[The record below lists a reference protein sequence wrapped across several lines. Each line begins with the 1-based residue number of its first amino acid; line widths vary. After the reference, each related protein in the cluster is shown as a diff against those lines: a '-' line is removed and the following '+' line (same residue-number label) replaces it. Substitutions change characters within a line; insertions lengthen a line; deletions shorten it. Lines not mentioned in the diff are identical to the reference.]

1 MASRPLK
8 TLLPYLWP
16 KGAWGLR
23 LRVVVSLAS
32 ILAAKG
38 LNVWVPIFYKR
49 AVDALGEDAADLAAV
64 PLGLII
70 AYGLARFG
78 SLLFNQI
85 RDAVFEKVGQRA
97 VRQASLD
104 VFQHLH
110 GLSLRFHLQRQTG
123 GLARD
128 VERGTSA
135 ISSLLGVALF
145 NVLPTLLE
153 LVLILA
159 VLLGRF
165 EPIFAVVTGV
175 TVVAYVAFTIATT
188 EWRMKFRRRMNE
200 ADSEASTR
208 AIDSLLNYETV
219 KYFGNEGLEA
229 NHYDTSLRRYEQA
242 AIQSQSSLA
251 ALNSGQAL
259 LLGGGL
265 TLLMYLA
272 ARGIVAGQL
281 TVGDF
286 VLVNTYLIQLAGP
299 LNMFGWVYRS
309 VKQSL
314 VNMEKM
320 FALLDVQPDVVDR
333 PEAALLG
340 PGPRAVAFEDVHFA
354 YEPERPVLQ
363 GVDFEIPA
371 GQRVALVG
379 PSGSGKST
387 IARLLFRFYD
397 VEQGRI
403 TVDGHDVRDISGAS
417 LRRAIGI
424 VPQDTVL
431 FNESIGYNIRYARA
445 SASDEEVE
453 DAARKARIDGFI
465 ASTPGGYDTVVGER
479 GLKLSGGEKQ
489 RVAIARVFL
498 KEPSIL
504 ILDEAT
510 SALDSATERAIQ
522 SEMWAASEGR
532 TTLIIAHRLST
543 IVDADAILVMDQ
555 GRIVERGRHAE
566 LLARGG
572 RYAEMWSKQL
582 SEAEAV
588 TAG

>member
-1 MASRPLK
+1 MAARPLK

-16 KGAWGLR
+16 KGQWGLR
-23 LRVVVSLAS
+23 LRVVVSLVS

-49 AVDALGEDAADLAAV
+49 AVDVLGEDDVDLAAI
-64 PLGLII
+64 PLGLIL

-104 VFQHLH
+104 VFRHLH

-153 LVLILA
+153 LVLILG

-165 EPIFAVVTGV
+165 EPVFAVVTGV
-175 TVVAYVAFTIATT
+175 TVVAYVGFTVVTT
-188 EWRMKFRRRMNE
+188 EWRIKFRRRMNE

-208 AIDSLLNYETV
+208 AIDSLINYETV

-229 NHYDTSLRRYEQA
+229 DNYDASLRRYEQA

-259 LLGGGL
+259 ILGGGL

-272 ARGIVAGQL
+272 ARGIVVGRL

-299 LNMFGWVYRS
+299 LNLFGWVYRS

-314 VNMEKM
+314 VNMERM
-320 FALLDVQPDVVDR
+320 FVLLDVQPDVLDR
-333 PEAALLG
+333 PEAALLA
-340 PGPRAVAFEDVHFA
+340 PGPRAVAFEDVHFG
-354 YEPERPVLQ
+354 YEPERPVLR
-363 GVDFEIPA
+363 GVDFEVSA

-379 PSGSGKST
+379 PSGAGKST

-397 VEQGRI
+397 VDDGRI
-403 TVDGHDVRDISGAS
+403 TVDGQDLRNLSGAS

-445 SASDEEVE
+445 SATEDEVK
-453 DAARKARIDGFI
+453 DAARKARIDRFI
-465 ASTPGGYDTVVGER
+465 ESTPDGYDTVVGER

-510 SALDSATERAIQ
+510 SALDSATEREIQ

-555 GRIVERGRHAE
+555 GRIVERGTHAE

-582 SEAEAV
+582 SEAEMV
-588 TAG
+588 TV

>member
-1 MASRPLK
+1 VAARPLK

-16 KGAWGLR
+16 KGQWGLR
-23 LRVVVSLAS
+23 LRVVVSLVS

-49 AVDALGEDAADLAAV
+49 AVDVLGEDDVDLAAI
-64 PLGLII
+64 PLGLIL

-104 VFQHLH
+104 VFRHLH

-153 LVLILA
+153 LVLILG

-165 EPIFAVVTGV
+165 EPVFAVVTGV
-175 TVVAYVAFTIATT
+175 TVVAYVGFTVVTT
-188 EWRMKFRRRMNE
+188 EWRIKFRRRMNE

-208 AIDSLLNYETV
+208 AIDSLINYETV

-229 NHYDTSLRRYEQA
+229 DNYDASLRRYEQA

-259 LLGGGL
+259 ILGGGL

-272 ARGIVAGQL
+272 ARGIVVGRL

-299 LNMFGWVYRS
+299 LNLFGWVYRS

-314 VNMEKM
+314 VNMERM
-320 FALLDVQPDVVDR
+320 FVLLDVQPDVLDR
-333 PEAALLG
+333 PEAALLA
-340 PGPRAVAFEDVHFA
+340 PGPRAVAFEDVHFG
-354 YEPERPVLQ
+354 YEPERPVLR
-363 GVDFEIPA
+363 GVDFEVSA

-379 PSGSGKST
+379 PSGAGKST

-397 VEQGRI
+397 VDDGRI
-403 TVDGHDVRDISGAS
+403 TVDGQDLRNLSGAS

-445 SASDEEVE
+445 SATEDEVK
-453 DAARKARIDGFI
+453 DAARKARIDRFI
-465 ASTPGGYDTVVGER
+465 ESTPDGYDTVVGER

-510 SALDSATERAIQ
+510 SALDSATEREIQ

-555 GRIVERGRHAE
+555 GRIVERGTHAE

-582 SEAEAV
+582 SEAEMV
-588 TAG
+588 TV

>member
-1 MASRPLK
+1 
-8 TLLPYLWP
+8 
-16 KGAWGLR
+16 
-23 LRVVVSLAS
+23 V
-32 ILAAKG
+32 
-38 LNVWVPIFYKR
+38 
-49 AVDALGEDAADLAAV
+49 
-64 PLGLII
+64 
-70 AYGLARFG
+70 
-78 SLLFNQI
+78 LF
-85 RDAVFEKVGQRA
+85 R
-97 VRQASLD
+97 S
-104 VFQHLH
+104 
-110 GLSLRFHLQRQTG
+110 
-123 GLARD
+123 RD

-153 LVLILA
+153 LVLILG

-165 EPIFAVVTGV
+165 EPVFAVVTGV
-175 TVVAYVAFTIATT
+175 TVVAYVGFTVVTT
-188 EWRMKFRRRMNE
+188 EWRIKFRRRMNE

-208 AIDSLLNYETV
+208 AIDSLINYETV

-229 NHYDTSLRRYEQA
+229 DNYDASLRRYEQA

-259 LLGGGL
+259 ILGGGL

-272 ARGIVAGQL
+272 ARGIVVGRL

-299 LNMFGWVYRS
+299 LNLFGWVYRS

-314 VNMEKM
+314 VNMERM
-320 FALLDVQPDVVDR
+320 FVLLDVQPDVVDR
-333 PEAALLG
+333 PEAALLA
-340 PGPRAVAFEDVHFA
+340 PGPRAVAFEDVHFG
-354 YEPERPVLQ
+354 YEPERPVLR
-363 GVDFEIPA
+363 GVDFEVSA

-379 PSGSGKST
+379 PSGAGKST

-397 VEQGRI
+397 VDDGRI
-403 TVDGHDVRDISGAS
+403 TVDGQDLRNLSGAS

-445 SASDEEVE
+445 SATEDEVK
-453 DAARKARIDGFI
+453 DAARKARIDRFI
-465 ASTPGGYDTVVGER
+465 ESTPDGYDTVVGER

-510 SALDSATERAIQ
+510 SALDSATEREIQ

-543 IVDADAILVMDQ
+543 IVDADAILVVDQ
-555 GRIVERGRHAE
+555 GRIVERGTHAE

-582 SEAEAV
+582 SEAEMV
-588 TAG
+588 TV

>member
-16 KGAWGLR
+16 KGEWGLR
-23 LRVVVSLAS
+23 FRVIMSLAS

-38 LNVWVPIFYKR
+38 LNVWVPIFYKG
-49 AVDALGEDAADLAAV
+49 AVDALGRSEGAALSIPV
-64 PLGLII
+64 GLIL

-78 SLLFNQI
+78 SMLFNQV
-85 RDAVFEKVGQRA
+85 RDAVFERVGQRA
-97 VRQASLD
+97 VRQAALS
-104 VFQHLH
+104 VFRHLH
-110 GLSLRFHLQRQTG
+110 GLSLKFHLQRQTG
-123 GLARD
+123 GMARD

-135 ISSLLGVALF
+135 ISSLLGIALF
-145 NVLPTLLE
+145 NIIPTLLE
-153 LVLILA
+153 LVLILF

-165 EPIFAVVTGV
+165 EAVFALVTGLTVVT
-175 TVVAYVAFTIATT
+175 YVAFTIVTT
-188 EWRMKFRRRMNE
+188 EWRIRFRRRMNE
-200 ADSEASTR
+200 ADSEANTR
-208 AIDSLLNYETV
+208 AIDSLINYETV
-219 KYFGNEGLEA
+219 KYFGNESLEA
-229 NHYDTSLRRYEQA
+229 RNYDESLERYEKA

-259 LLGGGL
+259 ILGGGL

-272 ARGIVAGQL
+272 ARGIVDQRL

-286 VLVNTYLIQLAGP
+286 VLVNTYLIQLASP
-299 LNMFGWVYRS
+299 LNLFGWVYRS

-314 VNMEKM
+314 VNMERM
-320 FALLDVQPDVVDR
+320 FALLDVAPDVVDR
-333 PEAALLG
+333 LGAQSLG
-340 PGPRAVAFEDVHFA
+340 PGPRAVVFEDVRFG
-354 YEPERPVLQ
+354 YEPERPVLR

-397 VEQGRI
+397 VDEGRI
-403 TVDGHDVRDISGAS
+403 TVDGQDLRDLSGAS
-417 LRRAIGI
+417 LRRAVGI

-431 FNESIGYNIRYARA
+431 FNDSIGYNLRYARA
-445 SASDEEVE
+445 TASDDEVQE
-453 DAARKARIDGFI
+453 AARKARIHDFI
-465 ASTPGGYDTVVGER
+465 SATPKGYDTLVGER

-510 SALDSATERAIQ
+510 SALDSATEREIQ
-522 SEMWAASEGR
+522 AEMWAASEGR

-543 IVDADAILVMDQ
+543 IVDADTILVMDG
-555 GRIVERGRHAE
+555 GRIVERGGHDD
-566 LLARGG
+566 LLASGG

-582 SEAEAV
+582 SESEV
-588 TAG
+588 LRTG

>member
-1 MASRPLK
+1 MAARPLK

-16 KGAWGLR
+16 KGQWGLR
-23 LRVVVSLAS
+23 LRVVVSLVS

-49 AVDALGEDAADLAAV
+49 AVDVLGEDDVDLAAI
-64 PLGLII
+64 PLGLIL

-104 VFQHLH
+104 VFRHLH

-153 LVLILA
+153 LVLILG

-165 EPIFAVVTGV
+165 EPVFAVVTGV
-175 TVVAYVAFTIATT
+175 TVVAYVGFTVVTT
-188 EWRMKFRRRMNE
+188 EWRIKFCRRMNE

-208 AIDSLLNYETV
+208 AIDSLINYETV

-229 NHYDTSLRRYEQA
+229 DNYDASLRRYEQA

-259 LLGGGL
+259 ILGGGL

-272 ARGIVAGQL
+272 ARGIVVGRL

-299 LNMFGWVYRS
+299 LNLFGWVYRS

-314 VNMEKM
+314 VNMERM
-320 FALLDVQPDVVDR
+320 FVLLDVQPDVLDR
-333 PEAALLG
+333 PEAALLA
-340 PGPRAVAFEDVHFA
+340 PGPRAVAFEDVHFG
-354 YEPERPVLQ
+354 YEPERPVLR
-363 GVDFEIPA
+363 GVDFEVSA

-379 PSGSGKST
+379 PSGAGKST

-397 VEQGRI
+397 VDDGRI
-403 TVDGHDVRDISGAS
+403 TVDGQDLRNLSGAS

-445 SASDEEVE
+445 SATEDEVK
-453 DAARKARIDGFI
+453 DAARKARIDRFI
-465 ASTPGGYDTVVGER
+465 ESTPDGYDTVVGER

-510 SALDSATERAIQ
+510 SALDSATEREIQ

-555 GRIVERGRHAE
+555 GRIVERGTHAE

-582 SEAEAV
+582 SEAEMV
-588 TAG
+588 TV